1 MRVLHLLT
9 TLDRGGAENQVAALC
24 RALRRRGRV
33 EPAVAYLKGDG
44 ELAPALLAAGVPVA
58 RLGQASPL
66 RTLRLLRAHRP
77 EVLHTHLFKADLLGA
92 LLAARAGVPALVS
105 TKHNEDP
112 YLVDG
117 IWRSLGRRAA
127 LRAGGVVAI
136 SEGVARFL
144 GRTLD
149 LPDGR
154 VRVIRY
160 GLDAAIA
167 PRGGGAAFREA
178 LGVPASAPLA
188 VCLARLA
195 PQKGLDVLVDAARR
209 LRDVLPDARVAIVGR
224 GPDGAALRDRVRARG
239 LQGRVLFAGFLEDP
253 GPAYDAADC
262 VVLPSRWEGFGLA
275 ALEARAAGRRVVV
288 SAAGGLPEAAG
299 ADGVVVP
306 VGDAAALADA
316 LAAALSP
323 DAVAAARG
331 SARAAAIRARALEEF
346 PLDGAAE
353 AHEAL
358 YEELRAER
366 PAPTPAAA
374 APAAPAAP
382 AEPAPSAE
390 PAEPVE
396 PPAPA
401 PRATPRT
408 RTVLIIARAGTG
420 GAGRHVR
427 MLVERLDRRRWRPVV
442 AASPLE
448 DPAFPDALAALG
460 ARVVPVPMERDPA
473 PFSDLAS
480 FHAVRDLVRSG
491 QFDLVHA
498 HASKPGAF
506 ARLAAKR
513 AGTPVL
519 YTPHGWAFAYADGAA
534 LQGLFLRAER
544 ALGRRGGLVHCVS
557 EAEADLA
564 AGEGIVPADRLR
576 VVPNAVPAPPPPDP
590 AALEA
595 LRRRLGVP
603 PWEPVVLMAARLAP
617 PKDPL
622 AFLAAASGAP
632 SGIFLLA
639 GDGPLLDDCRAAAG
653 PRSRV
658 LGERDDVAS
667 LLAISEIAVL
677 ATRYDACPYFALE
690 AAAAGRPIVAPA
702 DAVPAALAP
711 GLVPFDP
718 ADPESLP
725 RVLAPLLSN
734 EGAPRRAA
742 LGAAARA
749 AWAKSFAPEGW
760 IDRMQDLYDEAAG

>member
-9 TLDRGGAENQVAALC
+9 TLDRGGAEYQVAALC

-44 ELAPALLAAGVPVA
+44 ELAPALLAAGIPVA
-58 RLGQASPL
+58 RLGQVAPF
-66 RTLRLLRAHRP
+66 RALRLLRAHRP

-117 IWRSLGRRAA
+117 IWRSIGRRAA
-127 LRAGGVVAI
+127 LRAGGVIAI

-144 GRTLD
+144 GRTLG

-160 GLDAAIA
+160 GLDPAIA

-188 VCLARLA
+188 VCLARLS
-195 PQKGLDVLVDAARR
+195 PQKGLDVLVEAARR
-209 LRDVLPDARVAIVGR
+209 LRGAVPDARVAIVGR

-239 LQGRVLFAGFLEDP
+239 LQGRVLFAGFLPDP

-275 ALEARAAGRRVVV
+275 ALEARAAGKRVVV

-306 VGDAAALADA
+306 VGDATALADA
-316 LAAALSP
+316 IAAELSR
-323 DAVAAARG
+323 DAVAASRG
-331 SARAAAIRARALEEF
+331 GVRAAAIRARALGEF

-358 YEELRAER
+358 YEQLRAAR
-366 PAPTPAAA
+366 PGPAAPA
-374 APAAPAAP
+374 ATTTPPAPAAPAAP
-382 AEPAPSAE
+382 VEPLEPA
-390 PAEPVE
+390 E

-401 PRATPRT
+401 ARAAPRT
-408 RTVLIIARAGTG
+408 RTVLIVARAGTG

-427 MLVERLDRRRWRPVV
+427 MLVERLDRRRWTPVV
-442 AASPLE
+442 AASPVE
-448 DPAFPDALAALG
+448 DPAFPDALVALG

-473 PFSDLAS
+473 PFRDLAS

-491 QFDLVHA
+491 KFDLVHA

-519 YTPHGWAFAYADGAA
+519 YTPHGWAFAYAEGAA
-534 LQGLFLRAER
+534 RRELFLRAER

-576 VVPNAVPAPPPPDP
+576 VVPNSVPAPPPPDP

-622 AFLAAASGAP
+622 AFLAAASAAP
-632 SGIFLLA
+632 SGMFLLA

-658 LGERDDVAS
+658 LGERDDVAN
-667 LLAISEIAVL
+667 LLAISEVAVL

-725 RVLAPLLSN
+725 RVLAPLLSGD
-734 EGAPRRAA
+734 GAPRRAA

-749 AWAKSFAPEGW
+749 AWAAHFAPEPW
-760 IDRMQDLYDEAAG
+760 IDRMQALYDEAAG